1 MIIDSENT
9 NVGLRH
15 LLAAV
20 TIREEGSF
28 VRAAERLNVAPSAL
42 TETIRQ
48 LEAFVG
54 LPLFDRSTRPAL
66 PGAEASIFLEDA
78 RDILTRFETLMTDL
92 RRIGSLQLGVVRVGV
107 APSIALHLL
116 APALTTFRA
125 EHPKIDIE
133 VYDDVAGKVADLVR
147 EGIVDM
153 GIVARGQ
160 SDPELAEE
168 FLLND
173 RFGLVCHREHPL
185 ARREGPLVL
194 ADVDPGEII
203 SLKAEAGI
211 KHLLEQHP
219 HLPESFRS
227 GRIQTYSTISQLTLI
242 SRNLGVALMPQ
253 LAADVIQSQE
263 IVFRQIEDL
272 VLERSFFVLSRTR
285 SQLTA
290 SATRLLHHI
299 KRELNLFLEKGGL

>member
-1 MIIDSENT
+1 
-9 NVGLRH
+9 
-15 LLAAV
+15 
-20 TIREEGSF
+20 
-28 VRAAERLNVAPSAL
+28 
-42 TETIRQ
+42 
-48 LEAFVG
+48 
-54 LPLFDRSTRPAL
+54 
-66 PGAEASIFLEDA
+66 
-78 RDILTRFETLMTDL
+78 
-92 RRIGSLQLGVVRVGV
+92 
-107 APSIALHLL
+107 
-116 APALTTFRA
+116 
-125 EHPKIDIE
+125 
-133 VYDDVAGKVADLVR
+133 
-147 EGIVDM
+147 
-153 GIVARGQ
+153 
-160 SDPELAEE
+160 
-168 FLLND
+168 
-173 RFGLVCHREHPL
+173 
-185 ARREGPLVL
+185 
-194 ADVDPGEII
+194 VDPGEII

-285 SQLTA
+285 RQLTA